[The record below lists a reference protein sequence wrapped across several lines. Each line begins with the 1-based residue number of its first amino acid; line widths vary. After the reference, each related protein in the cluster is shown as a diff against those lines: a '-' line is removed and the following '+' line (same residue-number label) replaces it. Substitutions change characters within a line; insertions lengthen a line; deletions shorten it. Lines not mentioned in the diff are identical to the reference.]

1 MDALSYLTFRPVGG
15 WAALQA
21 PISPLR
27 PHLFAFAVC
36 IAAYYL
42 ARTILRR
49 RHRSRLAGLLS
60 PLPQPAA
67 ALAQVDSHVLR
78 ALREASPDLAG
89 RWLGDDPGGWA
100 EGVALDGSG
109 RRVESL
115 RLEWLAELTCLP
127 AEIGRLSA
135 LCSLSLSGCERLEG
149 LPPEIGRLKCL
160 ARLSLAGCERLAS
173 LPPELGGLASLAV
186 LNLYGCEQLEAL
198 PLELTRITS
207 LTTLNLVG
215 CVCLTSPPPETHA
228 YPARQ
233 LLAAIAREAC
243 SEILDSDTIVQ
254 PTAAL
259 SDALCLH
266 VVTDDASATLLGAA
280 VQAKPW
286 IAELTSSTG
295 ERAID
300 LASLPCRRAMQAALY
315 LLGRFEVVRGPPLH
329 FSATSAVLAADDH
342 ADREVR
348 HRRCLKAMHGQAQAR
363 VAPPCPTTLCVWRN
377 LPYLTL
383 PYLTLAQ
390 ALAELRGRHG
400 LNPTFVVRVLAVYAD
415 GDVDDEAFEALHS
428 AAVPLGATAAREA
441 GLSDGLSRV
450 LVSRRSGGGGADFA
464 SPHQYLLVMELAERS
479 LCATLSHDRVAG
491 HDIFL
496 ARKIAADLATALDH
510 LHANGRIHA
519 DLKPLNAVRVDSSW
533 RLIDLDVSCAI
544 GAAFGAKPPSSAFCP
559 PEVAQALLA
568 CRPGEPISYTAD
580 IAFDLWSFGVVLY
593 HLTFGRSLWHADQ
606 GDGIARDDLQKL
618 ARWRPVHLER
628 EMRRAVSSP
637 SDEQRC
643 AADLIRK
650 LLDPSAAERVAH
662 FGGADGTMMRV
673 MEHPFFQGRDLDA
686 ATLEE
691 IKQQTARILEIGE
704 EQRTELARTR
714 EILLKGIFEATEVT
728 TPTAFVVLREK
739 LPPPPTMRERAELQE
754 LLASGGEIADQWKGR
769 LDEGIEWLQGLR
781 AFGSSGAADSD
792 GNSDSV
798 FEKIREAFSSLVS
811 GPAMYLY
818 LLDELTGEPVIPA
831 DGSYPI
837 TISTPAALVPR
848 LLPLMQVGMRAMCV
862 YHGVSGVARMFGCP
876 LPAVPQS
883 WREGAQTTVELL
895 KQESSAEA
903 FGSVHRA
910 AMRTDDGEQRCEKGP
925 NLPPVSYG

>member
-1 MDALSYLTFRPVGG
+1 MACNYQIHGATTRFHDEAQTCEDFAKLDDLASSAEWISRGAPTRHSNLALLLPRRAISSQTALPPRRMSRPHRPSARSMASRLLAAWRNLTHDEPPPPPPRPPQPASFRSFVVDALSYLTFRPVGG

-266 VVTDDASATLLGAA
+266 VVTDDASAPLLGAA

-383 PYLTLAQ
+383 PYLTL
-390 ALAELRGRHG
+390 
-400 LNPTFVVRVLAVYAD
+400 P
-415 GDVDDEAFEALHS
+415 
-428 AAVPLGATAAREA
+428 
-441 GLSDGLSRV
+441 
-450 LVSRRSGGGGADFA
+450 
-464 SPHQYLLVMELAERS
+464 
-479 LCATLSHDRVAG
+479 
-491 HDIFL
+491 
-496 ARKIAADLATALDH
+496 
-510 LHANGRIHA
+510 
-519 DLKPLNAVRVDSSW
+519 
-533 RLIDLDVSCAI
+533 
-544 GAAFGAKPPSSAFCP
+544 
-559 PEVAQALLA
+559 
-568 CRPGEPISYTAD
+568 
-580 IAFDLWSFGVVLY
+580 
-593 HLTFGRSLWHADQ
+593 
-606 GDGIARDDLQKL
+606 
-618 ARWRPVHLER
+618 
-628 EMRRAVSSP
+628 
-637 SDEQRC
+637 
-643 AADLIRK
+643 
-650 LLDPSAAERVAH
+650 
-662 FGGADGTMMRV
+662 
-673 MEHPFFQGRDLDA
+673 
-686 ATLEE
+686 
-691 IKQQTARILEIGE
+691 
-704 EQRTELARTR
+704 
-714 EILLKGIFEATEVT
+714 
-728 TPTAFVVLREK
+728 
-739 LPPPPTMRERAELQE
+739 
-754 LLASGGEIADQWKGR
+754 
-769 LDEGIEWLQGLR
+769 
-781 AFGSSGAADSD
+781 
-792 GNSDSV
+792 
-798 FEKIREAFSSLVS
+798 
-811 GPAMYLY
+811 
-818 LLDELTGEPVIPA
+818 
-831 DGSYPI
+831 
-837 TISTPAALVPR
+837 
-848 LLPLMQVGMRAMCV
+848 
-862 YHGVSGVARMFGCP
+862 
-876 LPAVPQS
+876 
-883 WREGAQTTVELL
+883 
-895 KQESSAEA
+895 
-903 FGSVHRA
+903 
-910 AMRTDDGEQRCEKGP
+910 
-925 NLPPVSYG
+925 

>member
-1 MDALSYLTFRPVGG
+1 M
-15 WAALQA
+15 
-21 PISPLR
+21 
-27 PHLFAFAVC
+27 C
-36 IAAYYL
+36 
-42 ARTILRR
+42 
-49 RHRSRLAGLLS
+49 
-60 PLPQPAA
+60 
-67 ALAQVDSHVLR
+67 
-78 ALREASPDLAG
+78 
-89 RWLGDDPGGWA
+89 
-100 EGVALDGSG
+100 
-109 RRVESL
+109 VEKF
-115 RLEWLAELTCLP
+115 T
-127 AEIGRLSA
+127 
-135 LCSLSLSGCERLEG
+135 
-149 LPPEIGRLKCL
+149 
-160 ARLSLAGCERLAS
+160 
-173 LPPELGGLASLAV
+173 
-186 LNLYGCEQLEAL
+186 
-198 PLELTRITS
+198 
-207 LTTLNLVG
+207 
-215 CVCLTSPPPETHA
+215 
-228 YPARQ
+228 
-233 LLAAIAREAC
+233 
-243 SEILDSDTIVQ
+243 
-254 PTAAL
+254 
-259 SDALCLH
+259 
-266 VVTDDASATLLGAA
+266 
-280 VQAKPW
+280 
-286 IAELTSSTG
+286 
-295 ERAID
+295 
-300 LASLPCRRAMQAALY
+300 
-315 LLGRFEVVRGPPLH
+315 
-329 FSATSAVLAADDH
+329 
-342 ADREVR
+342 
-348 HRRCLKAMHGQAQAR
+348 
-363 VAPPCPTTLCVWRN
+363 

-383 PYLTLAQ
+383 PFLTLAQ

-662 FGGADGTMMRV
+662 FGGADGAMMRV

-910 AMRTDDGEQRCEKGP
+910 AMRTDDGEQRCGGP
-925 NLPPVSYG
+925 NLPPVLRVAADERSLLPNRVTVRGESLRQLSGFLREFDPAGAYAGLRRVGDEEGTAVWTIVQESEIQSAINSRAAERAAEEQRHEHLVAAAMRRWEKATAASAPAQADLGTGRAGEQPPHLSWYGLSSARRSGSSSS